1 MSKWN
6 EAQNVLQ
13 MAIQIWEEETDQF
26 EVAPITLSV
35 LDLHLKSR
43 RPSCHATPCQVNT
56 LRSLFT
62 PMMPFICC
70 PSWMN
75 GVLGQRGK
83 DFHGCEHLPVLQ
95 RHTKLLAN
103 AGVWQN
109 VCVCWLRSVQ
119 VRQAC
124 VLRALFWSETL
135 DCSLF
140 LLLSLCFFF
149 FFWTFCLS
157 LYLRV
162 HLFLCTFSISMQKI
176 RKQNLKH
183 LLSFYAWLW
192 WRSKKPQM

>member
-1 MSKWN
+1 
-6 EAQNVLQ
+6 

-124 VLRALFWSETL
+124 VLRALFWSETS

-149 FFWTFCLS
+149 FLDLLS
-157 LYLRV
+157 VSLSGSPPVVMHIFNFNAENKKKTSKTSLK
-162 HLFLCTFSISMQKI
+162 FLCVALVKKQKTPNVN
-176 RKQNLKH
+176 KLQ
-183 LLSFYAWLW
+183 
-192 WRSKKPQM
+192 